1 MATVVHGRPVVAGEA
16 TGATLV
22 TDQPLSFW
30 GGYDAQDGSII
41 DHRHP
46 LHGANA
52 KGRVLVLPGSRG
64 SSTTSAVLLE
74 AVRNDTAPAAIIT
87 RAPDSFIALTAIV
100 AGELYDRI
108 LPVVAVAPEVFA
120 SIPDGMKVSITS
132 DGTITLHGE

>member
-1 MATVVHGRPVVAGEA
+1 MASVIPGRPVVPGKA
-16 TGATLV
+16 TGETLV
-22 TDQPLSFW
+22 TDQALSFW
-30 GGYDAQDGSII
+30 GGYDAEDGSII

-87 RAPDSFIALTAIV
+87 CEPDSFIALTAIV

-108 LPVVAVAPEVFA
+108 LPVVAVAQDAFT
-120 SIPDGMKVSITS
+120 SIPDGTNVSITQ
-132 DGTITLHGE
+132 DGSITLHDE

>member
-1 MATVVHGRPVVAGEA
+1 MAPVIPGRPVVPGEAAGE
-16 TGATLV
+16 TLV

-30 GGYDAQDGSII
+30 GGYDAEDGSII

-46 LHGANA
+46 LLGANA

-87 RAPDSFIALTAIV
+87 CGADSFIALTAIV

-108 LPVVAVAPEVFA
+108 LPVVAVAQDAFA
-120 SIPDGMKVSITS
+120 SIPDGANVSIAR
-132 DGTITLHGE
+132 DGSITLHDQ

>member
-1 MATVVHGRPVVAGEA
+1 MALVIPGRPVVAGDA

-30 GGYDAQDGSII
+30 GGYDAEDGSII

-52 KGRVLVLPGSRG
+52 KGRVFVLPGSRG

-74 AVRNDTAPAAIIT
+74 ALRNDTAPAAIIT
-87 RAPDSFIALTAIV
+87 CEPDSFIALTAIV
-100 AGELYDRI
+100 AGELYNRI
-108 LPVVAVAPEVFA
+108 LPVVAVAPDAFA
-120 SIPDGMKVSITS
+120 SIPDHTHASITR
-132 DGTITLHGE
+132 DGTITLRVE

>member
-1 MATVVHGRPVVAGEA
+1 MATVIRGRPVVPGVAA
-16 TGATLV
+16 GATLV

-30 GGYDAQDGSII
+30 GGYNAQDGSII

-74 AVRNDTAPAAIIT
+74 AVRNHTAPAAIVT
-87 RAPDSFIALTAIV
+87 RTPDSFIALTAIV
-100 AGELYDRI
+100 AEALYGRI
-108 LPVVAVAPEVFA
+108 LPVVAVAADVFPT
-120 SIPDGMKVSITS
+120 IPDGTEVSITS
-132 DGTITLHGE
+132 DGAITLHDE

>member
-1 MATVVHGRPVVAGEA
+1 MAAVILGRPVVPGEA
-16 TGATLV
+16 TGKTLV

-30 GGYDAQDGSII
+30 GGYDAEDGRII

-74 AVRNDTAPAAIIT
+74 AVRNHTAPAAIIT
-87 RAPDSFIALTAIV
+87 CEPDSFIALTAIV

-108 LPVVAVAPEVFA
+108 LPVVAVAQVAFS
-120 SIPDGMKVSITS
+120 SIPDGTNVSIAR
-132 DGTITLHGE
+132 DGTITLHIE

>member
-1 MATVVHGRPVVAGEA
+1 MASVIPGRAVVPGEA
-16 TGATLV
+16 SGETLV

-30 GGYDAQDGSII
+30 GGYDAEDGRII

-74 AVRNDTAPAAIIT
+74 AVRNGTAPAAIIT
-87 RAPDSFIALTAIV
+87 CELDNFIALTAIV

-108 LPVVAVAPEVFA
+108 LPVIAVAPAAFA
-120 SIPDGMKVSITS
+120 SIPDGTNVSITR
-132 DGTITLHGE
+132 DGTITLHDE